1 MSAVIK
7 QDSSLSVSPSS
18 VRLLADPLKLDV
30 SVNYGVGRVTS
41 QGYEGQTHKNK
52 VLLKVIASDLKA
64 LSDKIGADVAF
75 ASEASF

>member
-30 SVNYGVGRVTS
+30 SVNYGVGRATS
-41 QGYEGQTHKNK
+41 QGYEG
-52 VLLKVIASDLKA
+52 
-64 LSDKIGADVAF
+64 
-75 ASEASF
+75 